1 MEEEK
6 IKKEKTNPTLY
17 FKINKGNLFKEHKIL
32 LVMDERKRNALKY
45 PPLKT
50 LKKEKLKLRLVHR
63 QGFYYRSG
71 DGFCQQS
78 AGPNYC
84 LF

>member
-17 FKINKGNLFKEHKIL
+17 FKINKGNPFKEYKIL

-50 LKKEKLKLRLVHR
+50 LKKE
-63 QGFYYRSG
+63 
-71 DGFCQQS
+71 
-78 AGPNYC
+78 N
-84 LF
+84 